1 MMYMPDALR
10 GTLELMEA
18 DASKISIR
26 SAYNLTAMSFTPAQL
41 ADEIK
46 KQFGDFEM
54 SYAPD
59 FRQQIADSWPDSLDD
74 TQAREDWGWKPSF
87 GLAEMVEDMLKNT
100 PR

>member
-46 KQFGDFEM
+46 KQFGEFEM
-54 SYAPD
+54 NYAPD

-87 GLAEMVEDMLKNT
+87 GLTEMVEDMLKNT